1 MRKTRPQD
9 YEPNYTPPE
18 PRPETIDLQD
28 VVPIRDKEKPGEEG
42 GTEQSAG
49 PVASTTAEATIPR
62 HHDTMTPWY
71 HDLVETIRKALR
83 EQGKEAATH
92 RFTAAEKRALAE
104 IIFTYRQQGL
114 RTSENEIARIAIN
127 FAVEDYRRN
136 GQASLLAQVLKEL
149 NS

>member
-1 MRKTRPQD
+1 MWCPFG
-9 YEPNYTPPE
+9 P
-18 PRPETIDLQD
+18 
-28 VVPIRDKEKPGEEG
+28 KEKPAEESPP
-42 GTEQSAG
+42 EQPAG
-49 PVASTTAEATIPR
+49 PAASITAEATLPR
-62 HHDTMTPWY
+62 HHDTTTPWY
-71 HDLVETIRKALR
+71 HEVIETIRRAVR

-92 RFTAAEKRALAE
+92 RFTTAEKRALAE

-127 FAVEDYRRN
+127 FAVEDYRRH